1 MPRSDD
7 DHLADLLTELT
18 DCLRAGQRPDLEAV
32 IRQHPQLADELRQL
46 WAAIL
51 IAEEMASG
59 ARQAG
64 GALLPGCALGEQP
77 TMPHTPD
84 NANAPTGPA
93 SPAEGRGEWPSGTLP
108 RQFGDYELLEE
119 LGRGGMGVVYR
130 ALQRSLHRV
139 VALKMILRG
148 ELASSADVARFRA
161 EAQSA
166 ARLEHAGIVPVY
178 EVGEQDGQPDFTMKM
193 IAGTTLAQPPLAR

>member
-1 MPRSDD
+1 AGVRGERPRRRPTPGN
-7 DHLADLLTELT
+7 AD
-18 DCLRAGQRPDLEAV
+18 
-32 IRQHPQLADELRQL
+32 
-46 WAAIL
+46 
-51 IAEEMASG
+51 
-59 ARQAG
+59 
-64 GALLPGCALGEQP
+64 
-77 TMPHTPD
+77 
-84 NANAPTGPA
+84 APTGPA
-93 SPAEGRGEWPSGTLP
+93 SPAEGRSGDWPSRTLP

-166 ARLEHAGIVPVY
+166 ARLEHAGVVPVY
-178 EVGEQDGQPDFTMKM
+178 EVGEQDGQPFFTMKL
-193 IAGTTLAQPPLAR
+193 IAGTTLAQRLLE